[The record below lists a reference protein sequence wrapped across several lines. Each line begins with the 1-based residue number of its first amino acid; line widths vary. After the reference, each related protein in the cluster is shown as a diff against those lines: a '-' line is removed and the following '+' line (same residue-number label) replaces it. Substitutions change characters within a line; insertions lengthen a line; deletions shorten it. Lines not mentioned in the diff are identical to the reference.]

1 MFHISSQCRC
11 HFRQTILFRNLFRNL
26 FRSLFRS
33 LFRTLV
39 ILVLVTLGIWML
51 PWHSVMADS
60 PVVTTYPLPD
70 APFDVKVE
78 NSNRVWFSLP
88 SANSIGSLTLDATG
102 NMTYTA
108 YALPSPNS
116 EPYRLA
122 IANGSV
128 WFTQRTGNRIGRIST
143 VDGSITEYEV
153 PTPDSG
159 PSGIDIGRDGRVWFV
174 QSKSNKLAVLSP
186 STGVITEINVNQA
199 GAALDR
205 INAQSSGLIW
215 VTAPGINKLIA
226 YRPDNNQILEIPVD
240 DNAGMPGTIQAL
252 AVTSSGSPRV
262 STISPTKIGIY
273 IYGTSA
279 FWFWYRYTPE
289 NANFVDLVI
298 STNLG
303 RTLLWGIDSANR
315 QAFQFDAS
323 SFLAYHTVRL
333 GNEESILSSIS
344 LDRAT
349 GTLWIADT
357 GASALYAWSSPYSL
371 KTYLPTVA
379 R

>member
-1 MFHISSQCRC
+1 MCILLPIVTVGVWVVPWSSV
-11 HFRQTILFRNLFRNL
+11 
-26 FRSLFRS
+26 S
-33 LFRTLV
+33 
-39 ILVLVTLGIWML
+39 
-51 PWHSVMADS
+51 ADS
-60 PVVTTYPLPD
+60 TVTTTYPLPD
-70 APFDVKVE
+70 APFDIKVE
-78 NSNRVWFSLP
+78 NSNRIWFSLP

-102 NMTYTA
+102 NVTYTA

-122 IANGSV
+122 VSGGSV
-128 WFTQRTGNRIGRIST
+128 WFTQRMGNRIGRIST

-153 PTPDSG
+153 PTLDSA
-159 PSGIDIGRDGRVWFV
+159 PTGIDVARDGRVWFV

-186 STGVITEINVNQA
+186 STGAITEVSVNHS

-205 INAQSSGLIW
+205 INAQSSGFIW
-215 VTAPGINKLIA
+215 ITAPGINKLLA
-226 YRPDNNQILEIPVD
+226 YRPDNNQILDILVD

-262 STISPTKIGIY
+262 STASPAKIGTY
-273 IYGTSA
+273 IYGTLA
-279 FWFWYRYTPE
+279 FWLWYRYNPE
-289 NANFVDLVI
+289 TANFVDFVI
-298 STNLG
+298 STNAG
-303 RTLLWGIDSANR
+303 QSLLWGIDSANR

-333 GNEESILSSIS
+333 GSDESTLSSIS
-344 LDRAT
+344 LDRTT
-349 GTLWIADT
+349 GVLWIADA
-357 GASALYAWSSPYSL
+357 GASALYAWSPPYSL